1 MSDVDRAGFRRAAG
15 RFPGGIVV
23 VTTSAGHAMTV
34 SAFASVSLEPPL
46 VLFCAEKIARFHD
59 AVLAAGSW
67 GASFLAEDGEKTARW
82 LATRGRPLDGQ
93 LDGVAH
99 HAGPV
104 TGAPLLDGAL
114 ATLECRT
121 TAVYDG
127 GDHSII
133 VGEVVAVDGPAGGRP
148 ALRPAARWYTTRA
161 ATVACVRRRTDQ
173 PAKRLTGRA
182 ALGALFP
189 YFAIPGNCRIVA
201 ALSQDR
207 KPMNVT
213 FSPFFW
219 VLCHIHAIRKPPR
232 QPGSG

>member
-1 MSDVDRAGFRRAAG
+1 MSDVDQADFRRATG
-15 RFPGGIVV
+15 QFPGGIVV

-59 AVLAAGSW
+59 AVLTAGSW
-67 GASFLAEDGEKTARW
+67 GASILAEDAEKTARW

-127 GDHSII
+127 GDHSIV
-133 VGEVVAVDGPAGGRP
+133 VGEVVSVGGPP
-148 ALRPAARWYTTRA
+148 AARAARRPAARWSTTRA
-161 ATVACVRRRTDQ
+161 ATGVCVPRRTE
-173 PAKRLTGRA
+173 PLALPRGAARTGSPLRC
-182 ALGALFP
+182 G
-189 YFAIPGNCRIVA
+189 PGPSRG
-201 ALSQDR
+201 L
-207 KPMNVT
+207 
-213 FSPFFW
+213 
-219 VLCHIHAIRKPPR
+219 PR
-232 QPGSG
+232 